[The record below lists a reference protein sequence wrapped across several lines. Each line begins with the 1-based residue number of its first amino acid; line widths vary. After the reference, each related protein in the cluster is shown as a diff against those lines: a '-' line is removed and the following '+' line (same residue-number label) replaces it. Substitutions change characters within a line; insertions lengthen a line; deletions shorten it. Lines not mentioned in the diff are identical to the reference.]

1 MIELAVLEERVA
13 LEFSAPL
20 LVLPS
25 DAHGVVRASFVGSR
39 PGRSYAGRLGPW
51 LAGLRE
57 RAAAGETV
65 VCLVP
70 ARTDT
75 GWWWEHCR
83 YGEVRFLRGRVRFGG
98 ERSGAPF
105 PSAVVVFDPA
115 AEAELTGWWDVESGE
130 LTYVPTCRATEAAS

>member
-1 MIELAVLEERVA
+1 MIEFASLEERIAV
-13 LEFSAPL
+13 EFSAPL

-25 DAHGVVRASFVGSR
+25 AARG
-39 PGRSYAGRLGPW
+39 GRSYAGRLGPW

-75 GWWWEHCR
+75 GWWWDHCR
-83 YGEVRFLRGRVRFGG
+83 WGEVRVLRGRVRFPG

-105 PSAVVVFDPA
+105 PSAVVVFGPPA
-115 AEAELTGWWDVESGE
+115 KTDVWGWWDVGSGE
-130 LTYVPTCRATEAAS
+130 LTYVPTKYVERGAAVAP